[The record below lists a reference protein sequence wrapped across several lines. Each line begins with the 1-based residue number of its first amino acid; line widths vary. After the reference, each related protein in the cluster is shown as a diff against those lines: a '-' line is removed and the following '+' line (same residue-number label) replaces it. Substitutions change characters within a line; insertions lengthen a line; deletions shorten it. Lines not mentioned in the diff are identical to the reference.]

1 MENKYYREPMKVL
14 YEFKALADDGK
25 RVVLVFDMDGV
36 LVEFIDDE
44 TVIPNWR
51 EKILEKGYYA
61 SLPKIPN
68 GVEFAAKAIELLGRE
83 NVYICTKGPTLH
95 SYDEKVE
102 WVKQHLPDLDPA
114 NIVCVRMSDVKAEL
128 IHGLLKSRGIDPACA
143 ILVDDFGQNLKE
155 WYDAWVKLGGCDY
168 LVSPTLKAYNGHN
181 LKGKRNQLCPVI
193 QLQTREQSRQVWK
206 KHRQIN

>member
-1 MENKYYREPMKVL
+1 MENKFYRRPFKVL
-14 YEFKALADDGK
+14 EELKAIADKGQ

-44 TVIPNWR
+44 NVIPNWR
-51 EKILEKGYYA
+51 KKMLEKGYYA

-68 GVEFAAKAIELLGRE
+68 GVEFAEQAIEMLGKE
-83 NVYICTKGPTLH
+83 NVYICTKGPTPH
-95 SYDEKVE
+95 SYKEKIQ
-102 WVKQHLPDLDPA
+102 WIGNHLPDLDPDNMVA
-114 NIVCVRMSDVKAEL
+114 IGFDEVKAEV
-128 IHGLLKSRGIDPACA
+128 IHALLKTRGIDPACA
-143 ILVDDFGQNLKE
+143 ILVDDYGQNLKE
-155 WYDAWVKLGGCDY
+155 WYDAWVKIGGCDY
-168 LVSPTLKAYNGHN
+168 LVSPTIKAYNGHN